1 MSLPPG
7 RRALEVPE
15 GASTTPERVSM
26 TDPRAPRRARAG
38 PSSYLSPDAAAAAKA
53 ARERATSD
61 ARLSASIRAA
71 VAALADAPF
80 LTPSWFDAARAASR
94 VVALAR
100 LDETMGVAATP
111 PPPTP
116 TPSPP
121 ASPAA
126 PAPAALPATLW
137 ERTDPPA
144 LVARFALEE
153 GVLSAT
159 LRAAEAHRAATRRF
173 RDIRRGAADE
183 QKADDPASAADAL
196 SDPQT
201 RRLLERVRT
210 TAATRG
216 VDVREVARAL
226 VAHEANLGLILAACF
241 DAAECAQVS
250 LGKEKED
257 AAALDF
263 VAACLRDEIEKHA
276 KTASAPLRDDT
287 HGGDVVHGVT
297 HRSLSGSGSTRSSAR
312 EDGSPSGAS
321 SADEFEA
328 AFDAAAEAERAAESS
343 GRDVLSRV
351 VGRNRSERVDAER
364 RGDTPRDQ
372 THPSAKRGAFEQ
384 LASMEATAAAL
395 ATATAAAARGDS
407 YSGAS
412 SEPSAS
418 DRAAAASF
426 SLRSNIFAR
435 RGFFAAAVA
444 LSHRVLVAHLPR
456 LSEGSVAKRAKA
468 LGLFSLLARATD
480 GEGRRRERGGAGGTK
495 TVRGAGPALEPP
507 FHASEADDAD
517 AAVLFAAGAEALSGL
532 CGTEYFL
539 THRAEFAEET
549 PGTVASVGAVAETV
563 AAARREK
570 EEALRGTPFPRETR
584 GSSFAPSFGGNH
596 DSSSPK
602 HREGGAG
609 RSAFDPHDRSPARS
623 PAGSF
628 VASPGSTRSPGRFL
642 ALAEEKALREEA
654 RRTRHLEEAARA
666 LARGRLGRGAG
677 SPGARP
683 GTARESGAAIA
694 ARIRALS
701 MG

>member
-126 PAPAALPATLW
+126 LPATLW

-183 QKADDPASAADAL
+183 QKAEYPASAADAL

-201 RRLLERVRT
+201 RHLLERVRT

-364 RGDTPRDQ
+364 RGETPRDQ
-372 THPSAKRGAFEQ
+372 THPSAKRGAFER

-426 SLRSNIFAR
+426 SLRSSIFAR

-495 TVRGAGPALEPP
+495 TVRGAGPAFEKPSNA
-507 FHASEADDAD
+507 FEADDAD

-584 GSSFAPSFGGNH
+584 GSSFAPSFGGNY

-602 HREGGAG
+602 NRGGGAA
-609 RSAFDPHDRSPARS
+609 RSAFDPLDRSPARS

>member
-126 PAPAALPATLW
+126 LPATLW

-201 RRLLERVRT
+201 RHLLERVRT

-297 HRSLSGSGSTRSSAR
+297 HRSLSGSGSNRSSAR

-364 RGDTPRDQ
+364 RGETPRDQ
-372 THPSAKRGAFEQ
+372 THPSAKRGAFER

-426 SLRSNIFAR
+426 SLRSSIFAR

-495 TVRGAGPALEPP
+495 TVRGAGPAFEKPSNA
-507 FHASEADDAD
+507 FEADDAD

-584 GSSFAPSFGGNH
+584 GSSFAPSFGGNY

-602 HREGGAG
+602 NRGGGAA
-609 RSAFDPHDRSPARS
+609 RSAFDPLDRSPARS

>member
-1 MSLPPG
+1 
-7 RRALEVPE
+7 
-15 GASTTPERVSM
+15 M

-111 PPPTP
+111 PLPTP

-121 ASPAA
+121 RPPPRPPPPPSPRRSGNA
-126 PAPAALPATLW
+126 PT
-137 ERTDPPA
+137 PA

-351 VGRNRSERVDAER
+351 VGRKRSERVDAER

-372 THPSAKRGAFEQ
+372 THPSAKRGAFER

-395 ATATAAAARGDS
+395 ATAAAAAARGDS
-407 YSGAS
+407 YSARRRSRG
-412 SEPSAS
+412 AS

-426 SLRSNIFAR
+426 SLRS
-435 RGFFAAAVA
+435 V
-444 LSHRVLVAHLPR
+444 S
-456 LSEGSVAKRAKA
+456 S
-468 LGLFSLLARATD
+468 
-480 GEGRRRERGGAGGTK
+480 
-495 TVRGAGPALEPP
+495 RGA
-507 FHASEADDAD
+507 
-517 AAVLFAAGAEALSGL
+517 
-532 CGTEYFL
+532 
-539 THRAEFAEET
+539 
-549 PGTVASVGAVAETV
+549 
-563 AAARREK
+563 
-570 EEALRGTPFPRETR
+570 
-584 GSSFAPSFGGNH
+584 
-596 DSSSPK
+596 DSSPRRS
-602 HREGGAG
+602 
-609 RSAFDPHDRSPARS
+609 RSAT
-623 PAGSF
+623 
-628 VASPGSTRSPGRFL
+628 ASWS
-642 ALAEEKALREEA
+642 
-654 RRTRHLEEAARA
+654 RTSRA
-666 LARGRLGRGAG
+666 
-677 SPGARP
+677 
-683 GTARESGAAIA
+683 
-694 ARIRALS
+694 
-701 MG
+701 

>member
-126 PAPAALPATLW
+126 LPATLW

-159 LRAAEAHRAATRRF
+159 LRAAEAHRAATRRV

-297 HRSLSGSGSTRSSAR
+297 HRSLSGSGSNRSSAR

-364 RGDTPRDQ
+364 RGETPRDQ
-372 THPSAKRGAFEQ
+372 THPSAKRGAFER

-426 SLRSNIFAR
+426 SLRSSIFAR

-495 TVRGAGPALEPP
+495 TVRGAGPAFEKPSNA
-507 FHASEADDAD
+507 FEADDAD

-584 GSSFAPSFGGNH
+584 GSSFAPSFGGNY

-602 HREGGAG
+602 NRGGGAA
-609 RSAFDPHDRSPARS
+609 RSAFDPLDRSPARS